1 MRGDFAVSWK
11 GRMDM
16 IAILARLAYPLALY
30 YVCSGLAAAAA
41 GPYLDAAALT
51 ALTALLVIPAAY
63 WCFSRE
69 ADSPAFRKKEEAP
82 GWRRAVGP
90 GQSPWLFA
98 AAAGAGIVGNQ
109 VFTWLLNW
117 LQQAAGLSNAAQ
129 ESLLSSGWTTLL
141 LCSGFLAPLAEELVF
156 RGLLY
161 GNLRR
166 MLPKWP
172 AVILGAAAFGIFHG
186 NLLQFCYAFSM
197 GILLN
202 LFCERQKGL
211 AAPALCHMAAN
222 LAALLMG

>member
-90 GQSPWLFA
+90 GQSPW
-98 AAAGAGIVGNQ
+98 Q
-109 VFTWLLNW
+109 EP
-117 LQQAAGLSNAAQ
+117 GLW
-129 ESLLSSGWTTLL
+129 ETRSLP
-141 LCSGFLAPLAEELVF
+141 GF
-156 RGLLY
+156 
-161 GNLRR
+161 
-166 MLPKWP
+166 
-172 AVILGAAAFGIFHG
+172 
-186 NLLQFCYAFSM
+186 
-197 GILLN
+197 
-202 LFCERQKGL
+202 
-211 AAPALCHMAAN
+211 
-222 LAALLMG
+222 